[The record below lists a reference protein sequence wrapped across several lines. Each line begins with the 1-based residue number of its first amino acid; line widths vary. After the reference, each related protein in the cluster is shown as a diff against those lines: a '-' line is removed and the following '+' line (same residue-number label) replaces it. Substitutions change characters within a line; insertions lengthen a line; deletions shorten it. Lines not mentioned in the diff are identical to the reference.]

1 MCGRW
6 GVCSVVPRSRRASS
20 PGVSAAVITA
30 LISASPVVFLT
41 ARMPK
46 AAALPPRP
54 VSPSPHWVARSPFSV
69 AELADGFGAGWP
81 PPTRLRVPARRR
93 DLLSRRAEFARLRAL
108 RRRKYKGTPPRG
120 AKQDDT
126 ARALDAAQSLTTT
139 CPCCRGLI
147 DVCLL
152 RRRLKKQ
159 AGPSVG
165 CAGPG
170 CTRAKACFSPKT
182 KVDRKIRGRGVVS
195 KTRELG

>member
-1 MCGRW
+1 
-6 GVCSVVPRSRRASS
+6 
-20 PGVSAAVITA
+20 
-30 LISASPVVFLT
+30 
-41 ARMPK
+41 MPK
-46 AAALPPRP
+46 AASLPPRP

-108 RRRKYKGTPPRG
+108 RRRKYKGQPPRG

-139 CPCCRGLI
+139 CPCCRGFI

-170 CTRAKACFSPKT
+170 CTRAFRPSSYVASQEKMAAALVAGDRLLITRRSVSADELVVLSPAD
-182 KVDRKIRGRGVVS
+182 V
-195 KTRELG
+195 TRAVAWARARLDPVRERCRA

>member
-1 MCGRW
+1 
-6 GVCSVVPRSRRASS
+6 
-20 PGVSAAVITA
+20 
-30 LISASPVVFLT
+30 
-41 ARMPK
+41 MPK
-46 AAALPPRP
+46 AATLPPRS

-120 AKQDDT
+120 A
-126 ARALDAAQSLTTT
+126 AQSLTTT

-170 CTRAKACFSPKT
+170 CTRAFRPSSYVASQEKMAAALVAGDRLLIIRRSVSADELVVLSPSD
-182 KVDRKIRGRGVVS
+182 V
-195 KTRELG
+195 TRAVAWVRARRDPVCERCRA